1 MFFEHFIIKEK
12 FKKNFSSNNIL
23 YSLDGFIFGGR
34 VTKGEIR
41 ANSGEG
47 SRV

>member
-12 FKKNFSSNNIL
+12 FKIKFSNDNIL

-47 SRV
+47 SRI